1 MKKVMSIFLGIMM
14 FGLSFNHFISEAK
27 SSINKDNLSI
37 EVGETVRL
45 KVSNAKTKIFWKSNK
60 PLIATVS
67 EKGIVKAK
75 HKGTTKI
82 IAKVG
87 KKKFYC
93 KVVVKNKKI
102 NVQNSVFTRKL
113 YSQISRIQFRDYG
126 GVKKIKSKAAIREIY
141 SKLAERKLTKAAK
154 ETVAIEGGLWLT
166 IVKKNGKKM
175 NIVVGTQIIVDGV
188 IYYSDNSQVVEE
200 VRKLMDKYGK

>member
-1 MKKVMSIFLGIMM
+1 MKKIFSVLVIFLFVGIMM

-37 EVGETVRL
+37 E
-45 KVSNAKTKIFWKSNK
+45 
-60 PLIATVS
+60 
-67 EKGIVKAK
+67 
-75 HKGTTKI
+75 
-82 IAKVG
+82 VG

-188 IYYSDNSQVVEE
+188 IYYPDNSQVVEE